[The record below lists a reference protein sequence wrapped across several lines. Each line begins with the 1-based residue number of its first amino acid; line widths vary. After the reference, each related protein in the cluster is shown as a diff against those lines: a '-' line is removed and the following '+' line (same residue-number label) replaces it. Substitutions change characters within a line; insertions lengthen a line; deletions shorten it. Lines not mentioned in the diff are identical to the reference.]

1 MSKQQ
6 REVSRRE
13 RVAEMQKEAAAKERN
28 RRLLIGLA
36 IVVVLSAVVAAFVV
50 FSGGGGPAKTP
61 AATPPATASGQSLV
75 VGSNAKAKY
84 KVVVYEDFLCPYCR
98 EFETSSRDFLR
109 AAAQK
114 GTVQIEYR
122 PFHLLQDDYST
133 RALSAWAAVLQSGT
147 PKQALRLHDLLYDN
161 QPYEQDANKPGTS
174 KLQSWAKKAG
184 VSSSSVLDAM
194 GQADT
199 TFVDAADAAAS
210 KAGVT
215 GTPTVFVNG
224 KELSGSSISSMVDN
238 LEREVSGG

>member
-1 MSKQQ
+1 MSEQQ

-13 RVAEMQKEAAAKERN
+13 PVAEMQQQAATKERS
-28 RRLLIGLA
+28 RRLLIGVA

-50 FSGGGGPAKTP
+50 FSGGGGSTK
-61 AATPPATASGQSLV
+61 PPATIPTASASGQSLV

-84 KVVVYEDFLCPYCR
+84 KLVVYEDFLCPYCR
-98 EFETSSRDFLR
+98 QFETSSRDFLR
-109 AAAQK
+109 AAAAK

-133 RALSAWAAVLQSGT
+133 RALSAWAAVLQGGT

-161 QPYEQDANKPGTS
+161 QPYEQATDKPGTAA
-174 KLQSWAKKAG
+174 LQALAKRAG

-194 GQADT
+194 GTSDT
-199 TFVDAADAAAS
+199 TFVDAADAAAT

-224 KELSGSSISSMVDN
+224 EELTGSSISSMVDN
-238 LEREVSGG
+238 LEREISSS

>member
-13 RVAEMQKEAAAKERN
+13 RVAEMQKQTAAKERN

-36 IVVVLSAVVAAFVV
+36 VVVVLSAVVAAFVV
-50 FSGGGGPAKTP
+50 FSGGGDSSKTP
-61 AATPPATASGQSLV
+61 AATPPATASGQALV
-75 VGSNAKAKY
+75 VGSDANAKY

-98 EFETSSRDFLR
+98 QFETSSRDFLR

-133 RALSAWAAVLQSGT
+133 RALSAWAAVLQDGT

-174 KLQSWAKKAG
+174 KLQGWAKEAG
-184 VSSSSVLDAM
+184 VSRSSVLDAM
-194 GQADT
+194 GQSDT
-199 TFVDAADAAAS
+199 TFVDAADAAAD

-224 KELSGSSISSMVDN
+224 KELTGSSISSMVDN

>member
-6 REVSRRE
+6 RDVSRRE
-13 RVAEMQKEAAAKERN
+13 RVAEMQKQTAAKERN

-50 FSGGGGPAKTP
+50 FSGGGSSTKTP
-61 AATPPATASGQSLV
+61 AATPPATASSQALV

-98 EFETSSRDFLR
+98 QFETSSRDFLR
-109 AAAQK
+109 AAAAK
-114 GTVQIEYR
+114 GTVQVEYR
-122 PFHLLQDDYST
+122 PFHLLSDDYST
-133 RALSAWAAVLQSGT
+133 RALTAWAAVLEGGT

-161 QPYEQDANKPGTS
+161 QPYEQTANKPGTS
-174 KLQSWAKKAG
+174 KLQGWAKQAG
-184 VSSSSVLDAM
+184 VSSSNVLDAM
-194 GQADT
+194 GKSDPT
-199 TFVDAADAAAS
+199 YVDAADAAAT

-224 KELSGSSISSMVDN
+224 QELSGSSISSMVDN
-238 LEREVSGG
+238 LEREISSS